1 MTGHFKNLN
10 SSLNYDIVVHM
21 TLADNRKALHDY
33 EVLEKFQAGLV
44 LSGQETKSI
53 KNGHLSLKG
62 AYITFHNGDAYLTN
76 AHVTKYKQAGDL
88 TDYDPTHSRRLLLR
102 KKEIRY
108 LQGKLE
114 EKGLTI
120 VPLSVYTKNRF
131 VKMEIAVARGKK
143 QHDKRETLKKRD
155 AQREMRQTLKFTN

>member
-1 MTGHFKNLN
+1 
-10 SSLNYDIVVHM
+10 M
-21 TLADNRKALHDY
+21 TLADNRKALYDY

-44 LSGQETKSI
+44 LTGQEVKSV

-62 AYITFHNGDAYLTN
+62 AYVTFHNGDAYLTN
-76 AHVTKYKQAGDL
+76 AHITKYKQAGEIV
-88 TDYDPTHSRRLLLR
+88 DYDPTKSRRILLR

-120 VPLSVYTKNRF
+120 VPLSVYTKKRF
-131 VKMEIAVARGKK
+131 VKMEIALAKGKK
-143 QHDKRETLKKRD
+143 QHDKREAIKKRD
-155 AQREMRQTLKFTN
+155 TQREMRQIQKFTN